1 MFSSFL
7 TATPLR
13 LLREKSLLCA
23 AGLVLTI
30 GSAVY
35 FYSKCGVGEDAPA
48 TVERVD
54 RVVTVEEG

>member
-30 GSAVY
+30 GLAVY
-35 FYSKCGVGEDAPA
+35 FYSKCGVGEDA
-48 TVERVD
+48 VD